1 MFKQRAALLLAIPA
15 FALAACGGD
24 SDEDKIKDI
33 INEGSEN
40 PQTICDNATDKL
52 LEQVGG
58 SVDACKKAAKEAEEQ
73 EGADTEKPESI
84 DVTVDGDKATAKFKD
99 EDGDNTV
106 RFVKDGD
113 DWKVDEVA

>member
-1 MFKQRAALLLAIPA
+1 MLKTRAALLLAIPA
-15 FALAACGGD
+15 LALGACGGD

-33 INEGSEN
+33 INQGSEN
-40 PQTICDNATDKL
+40 PETICENATDKV

-58 SVDACKKAAKEAEEQ
+58 SVDACKKAAGEAD
-73 EGADTEKPESI
+73 EGDNKKPEDI

-106 RFVKDGD
+106 RFVKEGD
-113 DWKVDEVA
+113 DWKIDAVS